1 MYPGLRGFISPIY
14 CRRFSV
20 QVRLGRKMKKT
31 SGTRVLMGHL
41 LFYAV
46 YFVAL
51 SSLDGPMPVV
61 IMYAFSL
68 TLIPTLH
75 FLIKDMPCLLS
86 L

>member
-1 MYPGLRGFISPIY
+1 MYPGPRGFISPIY

-20 QVRLGRKMKKT
+20 QVRSRRKNEKT

-51 SSLDGPMPVV
+51 SFLDCPMPVV

-68 TLIPTLH
+68 TIIPPLH

>member
-1 MYPGLRGFISPIY
+1 
-14 CRRFSV
+14 
-20 QVRLGRKMKKT
+20 
-31 SGTRVLMGHL
+31 MGHL

-51 SSLDGPMPVV
+51 SFFDGPMPVV

-86 L
+86 LWGLRVACQNKYSIAKNKESKI

>member
-1 MYPGLRGFISPIY
+1 
-14 CRRFSV
+14 
-20 QVRLGRKMKKT
+20 
-31 SGTRVLMGHL
+31 MGHL

-46 YFVAL
+46 YVVAL
-51 SSLDGPMPVV
+51 SFFDGPMPVV